1 MGGYFKVWRKIEDSK
16 SWSRGALYRGLMIT
30 LLQKANWKQG
40 YFHGQEILPGALAFR
55 ASLPVPGLRWRA
67 SLTCR
72 GIR

>member
-40 YFHGQEILPGALAFR
+40 YFHGHYLLLSILRFDKIADFA
-55 ASLPVPGLRWRA
+55 
-67 SLTCR
+67 
-72 GIR
+72 

>member
-40 YFHGQEILPGALAFR
+40 YFHGQEILPGPACLFR
-55 ASLPVPGLRWRA
+55 GFAGERA
-67 SLTCR
+67 
-72 GIR
+72 

>member
-40 YFHGQEILPGALAFR
+40 YFHGQEILSACLFR
-55 ASLPVPGLRWRA
+55 GFAGERA
-67 SLTCR
+67 
-72 GIR
+72 